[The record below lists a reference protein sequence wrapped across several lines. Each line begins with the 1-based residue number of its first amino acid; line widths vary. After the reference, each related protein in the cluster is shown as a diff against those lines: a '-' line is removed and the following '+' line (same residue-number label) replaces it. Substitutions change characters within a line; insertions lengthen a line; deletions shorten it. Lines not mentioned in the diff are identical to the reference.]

1 MVPSEQYLGKF
12 AVIGIIFAGAL
23 FNLGLYFILFF
34 LAPIV
39 SGAVVGYLIPNL
51 RRALLGSFLSGIISY
66 LPLQLLTAPT
76 YIQYLIDEG
85 VYSAS
90 EIEQHIASIYFQ
102 LITSSVLL
110 ASLCSIGGYLGFALR
125 RKIS

>member
-1 MVPSEQYLGKF
+1 MVSSEQKLSNF
-12 AVIGIIFAGAL
+12 AIIGIIVAGAL

-34 LAPIV
+34 IAPIV
-39 SGAVVGYLIPNL
+39 AGAVVGYLVPNL
-51 RRALLGSFLSGIISY
+51 RKVVLGSFLSGIIAY

-85 VYSAS
+85 FYSAS
-90 EIEQHIASIYFQ
+90 EIEQNLANIYLQ

-110 ASLCSIGGYLGFALR
+110 ASLCFLGGYLGFLLR
-125 RKIS
+125 RRIS